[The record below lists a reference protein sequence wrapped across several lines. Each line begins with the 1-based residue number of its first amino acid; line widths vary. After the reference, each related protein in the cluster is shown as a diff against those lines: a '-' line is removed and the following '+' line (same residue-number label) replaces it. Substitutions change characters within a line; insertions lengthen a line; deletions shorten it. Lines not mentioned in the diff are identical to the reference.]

1 MNTLPDVLLDIIWND
16 YWAFKYTEN
25 IVYELNKPLIK
36 INNITIKFVF
46 YCNFWKEKSNG

>member
-36 INNITIKFVF
+36 INNMNRFLFNHF
-46 YCNFWKEKSNG
+46 YFKLNTSS